1 MRIRALLLL
10 LFTTVSASA
19 VTPTPPDWL
28 AWNQPVEPFRIAG
41 NLYYVGAS
49 DVTSFL
55 LVTPKGHILI
65 DGGLPETAPLILA
78 SIRKLGFNPKDVRI
92 LLSSHAHA
100 DHAGG
105 LAELARATG
114 AKFYSS
120 AGDVALHARGGLG
133 DPQFGD
139 RISYPP
145 IMADHVFKDGHR
157 ISLGGTT
164 VVAHVTPGHTRGC
177 TTWTTRLREKQRTLD
192 TVFVCSATA
201 PDYKLVGN
209 PLYPDAVDDYR
220 KTFRILRSLPVDIFL
235 ASHGGFFDL
244 TAKMKTHDFI
254 DREGYQRYVNRTEK
268 DFEALLAK
276 QTQR

>member
-10 LFTTVSASA
+10 LFTALSASA
-19 VTPTPPDWL
+19 ATPSEWL
-28 AWNQPVEPFRIAG
+28 AWNKPVEPFRIAG

-65 DGGLPETAPLILA
+65 DGGMEETAPLILA
-78 SIRKLGFNPKDVRI
+78 SIRKLGFDPKDVRI

-105 LAELARATG
+105 LAALARATG

-120 AGDVALHARGGLG
+120 VGDAALHARGGLD
-133 DPQFGD
+133 DPQFGNKL
-139 RISYPP
+139 RYPP
-145 IMADHVFKDGHR
+145 IQADRVFTDGQR

-177 TTWTTRLREKQRTLD
+177 TTWTTQLHEKQRTLD
-192 TVFVCSATA
+192 TVFVCSTTA

-209 PLYPDAVDDYR
+209 PLYPDAADDYR
-220 KTFRILRSLPVDIFL
+220 KSFRVLRALPVDIFL
-235 ASHGGFFDL
+235 AAHGNFFDL
-244 TAKMKTHDFI
+244 TTKMKSHNFVDPSGY
-254 DREGYQRYVNRTEK
+254 REYLDRTEK
-268 DFEALLAK
+268 AFETLLAK
-276 QTQR
+276 QTQ